1 MNSNPPKEG
10 RLEGKVALVTGAS
23 SGIGQSCV
31 ARFIEEGARVVA
43 SDIATGDMRGYSNDS
58 VVTFEGDVTSNS
70 DSEAMVEMALSA
82 FGGLHIVVNSAG
94 VSGRNALPETD
105 DPESIWDRV
114 VEVNLKGTYL
124 VSWHS
129 VPVIRRSGGGSIVNL
144 ASIMGLVG
152 YPPGLGGGFNAYP
165 PSKGG
170 VVLFTKTL
178 ANDLANKG
186 IRVNCLC
193 PGYVETS
200 LTESLTS
207 DADTNE
213 YLKNLHPM
221 GRLGRPEEIANAA
234 LFLASDEASFITGS
248 SLVID
253 GGYTAQ

>member
-1 MNSNPPKEG
+1 MNSNTPKGG

-31 ARFIEEGARVVA
+31 ARFIEEGAKVVA
-43 SDIATGDMRGYSNDS
+43 CDIAIDDISGYSNDA
-58 VVTFEGDVTSNS
+58 VVPFEGDVTSNS
-70 DSEAMVEMALSA
+70 DSAAMIERALSA

-129 VPVIRRSGGGSIVNL
+129 VPVIEKSGGGSIVNL

-152 YPPGLGGGFNAYP
+152 YPPSLGGGFNAYP

-170 VVLFTKTL
+170 VVVFTKTL
-178 ANDLANKG
+178 ANDLAKNG

-213 YLKNLHPM
+213 YLKSLHPM
-221 GRLGRPEEIANAA
+221 GRLGKPEEIANAA
-234 LFLASDEASFITGS
+234 LFLASEEASFITGS
-248 SLVID
+248 SLVVD